1 MSYFSTLTD
10 IVTCN
15 LSEILSNESDP
26 EAAIEQIIYEIQE
39 GVTGALRSLTTARN
53 KVGNLEHELAE
64 HSQEAEKFTQ
74 QALAAVEQDNESDA
88 RRYLLRKSE
97 QLDLVAG
104 LEQQLAS
111 ANNLVAHLTTT
122 HRALEAR
129 LHDAQRKQQ
138 ELKTGIMSADE
149 NVPVA
154 APAEKEAPVEP
165 SRSQQIEAELAALK
179 KQLGRE

>member
-15 LSEILSNESDP
+15 LSEILANEADP
-26 EAAIEQIIYEIQE
+26 EAAIEQIVYEIQE
-39 GVTGALRSLTTARN
+39 GVSGALRSMDTARN
-53 KVGNLEHELAE
+53 RVRSLEEELSE
-64 HSQEAEKFTQ
+64 HRQ
-74 QALAAVEQDNESDA
+74 QAENLAQQARDAVAQDNENDA
-88 RRYLLRKSE
+88 RKYLLRKTE

-111 ANNLVAHLTTT
+111 ANNLVSHLTTT

-129 LHDAQRKQQ
+129 LHDAQRKQR
-138 ELKTGIMSADE
+138 EFKTGTASEDA
-149 NVPVA
+149 PVA
-154 APAEKEAPVEP
+154 VPAEEDKLPVEP
-165 SRSQQIEAELAALK
+165 SRSQQIEDELAALK

>member
-15 LSEILSNESDP
+15 LSEILANEADP
-26 EAAIEQIIYEIQE
+26 EAAVEQIIFEIQE
-39 GVTGALRSLTTARN
+39 GVSGALRSLNTARN
-53 KVGNLEHELAE
+53 KVSSLEHELAE
-64 HSQEAEKFTQ
+64 HKQEADK
-74 QALAAVEQDNESDA
+74 LAQRAREAVERDNESDA

-111 ANNLVAHLTTT
+111 ANNLVTHLTTT

-138 ELKTGIMSADE
+138 ELKTGVVGEDA
-149 NVPVA
+149 PVSVT
-154 APAEKEAPVEP
+154 EEEQEPVEP
-165 SRSQQIEAELAALK
+165 SRSRQIEDELAALK

>member
-15 LSEILSNESDP
+15 LSEILASEADP
-26 EAAIEQIIYEIQE
+26 ESAIEQIVYEIQE
-39 GVTGALRSLTTARN
+39 GVAGAQRSLGTARV
-53 KVGNLEHELAE
+53 KVDNLSQELAE
-64 HSQEAEKFTQ
+64 HSHEAEKFAQ
-74 QALAAVEQDNESDA
+74 QARHAVEQDSESDA
-88 RRYLLRKSE
+88 RKYLLRKSE

-138 ELKTGIMSADE
+138 DLKNGVISE
-149 NVPVA
+149 
-154 APAEKEAPVEP
+154 EAPVPVPEEEEPADP
-165 SRSQQIEAELAALK
+165 SRSQQIEDELAALK

>member
-15 LSEILSNESDP
+15 LSEILASESDP
-26 EAAIEQIIYEIQE
+26 QAAIEQIIYEIQE
-39 GVTGALRSLTTARN
+39 GVAGALRSLNTART
-53 KVGNLEHELAE
+53 KVDNLAQELAE
-64 HSQEAEKFTQ
+64 HSQEAEKLAQ
-74 QALAAVEQDNESDA
+74 QARAAVEQDNESDA
-88 RRYLLRKSE
+88 RKYLLRKSE

-111 ANNLVAHLTTT
+111 ANNLVSHLTTT

-138 ELKTGIMSADE
+138 ELKTGVVSEDAP
-149 NVPVA
+149 VPV
-154 APAEKEAPVEP
+154 PEKEESPVEP
-165 SRSQQIEAELAALK
+165 SRSRQIEEELAALK

>member
-15 LSEILSNESDP
+15 LSEILANESDP
-26 EAAIEQIIYEIQE
+26 EAAIEQIVYEIQE
-39 GVTGALRSLTTARN
+39 GVTGALRSLNTARI
-53 KVGNLEHELAE
+53 KVDNLEQDLAE
-64 HSQEAEKFTQ
+64 HSQQAEKFAQ
-74 QALAAVEQDNESDA
+74 QALEALEQDNEPDA
-88 RRYLLRKSE
+88 RKYLLRKSE

-104 LEQQLAS
+104 LEQQLGS

-138 ELKTGIMSADE
+138 ELKTGILSE
-149 NVPVA
+149 
-154 APAEKEAPVEP
+154 EAPVPVPAEENEPIEP
-165 SRSQQIEAELAALK
+165 SRSQQIEDELAALK